1 MNIYEARW
9 NNVLKWAKKVKE
21 HYDTGNYMINWEN
34 NEDYYPN
41 EFDFVIDEVNRLIS
55 IDSKDKTSRYQ
66 IYEYDLEWDHGS
78 YTSIKETNKML
89 DDINLFMLIKVKI

>member
-21 HYDTGNYMINWEN
+21 HYDTGKYMIKW
-34 NEDYYPN
+34 DWDFYPN
-41 EFDFVIDEVNRLIS
+41 EFDFIIDEENRVIS
-55 IDSKDKTSRYQ
+55 IDSKDKTTGYQ

-89 DDINLFMLIKVKI
+89 ADIELFMLIKVKL